1 MKIYRVQ
8 INYETVIRAA
18 SREEAERHANRILR
32 NSDEEPDAVEAVEVT
47 RLPCLPMGWNGD
59 CRPWGETDP
68 HDRTLREILGQNA
81 SDVPCADARPLDRD

>member
-8 INYETVIRAA
+8 INYDTIIRAT
-18 SREEAERHANRILR
+18 SREDAERQANRILR
-32 NSDEEPDAVEAVEVT
+32 DSDEEPDALEAVEIT
-47 RLPCLPMGWNGD
+47 SLKELPTGWNGD

-81 SDVPCADARPLDRD
+81 